1 MVPAAQPDA
10 GRATALSE
18 SFTGACPLEFPCAMP
33 RQLFRQEAIDA
44 QREKFLGEAT
54 IARPVPFWVFT
65 LLAAGIAILLISVA
79 VWGQYTRRERVE
91 GYVALDTGA
100 ARVMSPDAGRITEL
114 LIKEGDE
121 VKAGDE
127 IAKVSLERTT
137 VTGSSSSKEVSEE
150 MERRRIILEK
160 EQSQWRD
167 LGAQQVEQLRRRMR
181 DLENELA
188 QIDRE
193 MKLQETRV
201 KSTREQAE
209 RFKAL
214 AGEKFVSDVA
224 SKQKQD
230 EVTDQ
235 EIKLQAM
242 RRQRAQVERDL
253 GAAKMEEPAIQ
264 MRSRAQQ
271 EQVARQIS
279 ELRQGLSEVEARR
292 ENIIRAPMTGVV
304 TNISVNRG
312 QSVAADTPLA
322 TVLPKG
328 SGMHVEL
335 LVPTRAIG
343 FLSKGKEV
351 VLRYE
356 AFPYERFGQYR
367 GVITAIGRNVW
378 TAGERIGPLSAK
390 EPVYRVDV
398 KLERQAVAALGEE
411 YPLRPGMLVNA
422 DLLLEKRTLLEWIFE
437 PVLQL
442 KGRL

>member
-1 MVPAAQPDA
+1 
-10 GRATALSE
+10 
-18 SFTGACPLEFPCAMP
+18 MP

-65 LLAAGIAILLISVA
+65 LLAAGIAVLLIVVA

-91 GYVALDTGA
+91 GYLALDTGA
-100 ARVMSPDAGRITEL
+100 ARVQSPDAGRILEL
-114 LIKEGDE
+114 LVKEGDE
-121 VKAGDE
+121 VAAGE
-127 IAKVSLERTT
+127 ALAKVSLDRTN
-137 VTGSSSSKEVSEE
+137 VAGGSTSEAVAAEMVS
-150 MERRRIILEK
+150 RRAILEK
-160 EQSQWRD
+160 EQDQWRS
-167 LGAQQVEQLRRRMR
+167 LGVQQAEQSRRKAR

-188 QIDRE
+188 QIDAE
-193 MKLQETRV
+193 MKLQDTRV
-201 KSTREQAE
+201 RSTREQAD

-214 AGEKFVSDVA
+214 ANDKFVSDVA

-235 EIKLQAM
+235 EIKLQAL
-242 RRQRAQVERDL
+242 RRQRSQVERDL
-253 GAAKMEEPAIQ
+253 GTARMEEPQITL
-264 MRSRAQQ
+264 RSRAQV
-271 EQVARQIS
+271 EQLSRQLS
-279 ELRQGLSEVEARR
+279 ELREGMTQVEARR
-292 ENIIRAPMTGVV
+292 ETVIRAPLAGVV
-304 TNISVNRG
+304 TNVAVNRG
-312 QSVAADTPLA
+312 QSIAADSPLV

-328 SGMHVEL
+328 SGLHVEL

-343 FLSKGKEV
+343 FLNKGQEV

-367 GVITAIGRNVW
+367 GTIADIGRNVW
-378 TAGERIGPLSAK
+378 TQGERIGSLTAK

-398 KLERQAVAALGEE
+398 LLDKQSVTALGQEF
-411 YPLRPGMLVNA
+411 PLRPGMLVNA
-422 DLLLEKRTLLEWIFE
+422 DLLLERRTLLEWIFE

>member
-1 MVPAAQPDA
+1 MA
-10 GRATALSE
+10 
-18 SFTGACPLEFPCAMP
+18 

-65 LLAAGIAILLISVA
+65 TLAAGVALTLIAVA

-100 ARVMSPDAGRITEL
+100 ARVLIPDAGRVTEL
-114 LIKEGDE
+114 LISEGDE
-121 VKAGDE
+121 VRSGEPMAR
-127 IAKVSLERTT
+127 ISLDRTLGRGGSASEA
-137 VTGSSSSKEVSEE
+137 VTAE
-150 MERRRIILEK
+150 MVARRAILEK
-160 EQSQWRD
+160 EQAQWRE
-167 LGAQQVEQLRRRMR
+167 LGAQQIEQTRRRVK
-181 DLENELA
+181 DLQNELV
-188 QIDRE
+188 QIERE

-201 KSTREQAE
+201 KSTREQAD
-209 RFKAL
+209 RFRAL

-235 EIKLQAM
+235 EIKLQAL

-253 GAAKMEEPAIQ
+253 GSARMEEPAIEL
-264 MRSRAQQ
+264 RSRAQV
-271 EQVARQIS
+271 EQVSRQIS
-279 ELRQGLSEVEARR
+279 ELQQGMAQAEAAR
-292 ENIIRAPMTGVV
+292 EMVIRAPMAGIV
-304 TNISVNRG
+304 TNVAVNMG
-312 QSVAADTPLA
+312 QSIAADAPLA

-343 FLSKGKEV
+343 FIKTGQEV

-367 GVITAIGRNVW
+367 GTVTNIGRNVW
-378 TAGERIGPLSAK
+378 TQGERIGPLTAR

-398 KLERQAVAALGEE
+398 KLERQNVTALDQD
-411 YPLRPGMLVNA
+411 YNLRPGMLVNA
-422 DLLLEKRTLLEWIFE
+422 DLLLERRTLLEWIFE
-437 PVLQL
+437 PVLRL
-442 KGRL
+442 KGRI

>member
-1 MVPAAQPDA
+1 
-10 GRATALSE
+10 
-18 SFTGACPLEFPCAMP
+18 MP

-65 LLAAGIAILLISVA
+65 TLAAGIAILLVSVA

-100 ARVMSPDAGRITEL
+100 ARVLTPDAGRITEL
-114 LIKEGDE
+114 LVKEGDE
-121 VKAGDE
+121 VAAGAP
-127 IAKVSLERTT
+127 IATVSLDRATGK
-137 VTGSSSSKEVSEE
+137 GSSSQEVAQE
-150 MERRRIILEK
+150 MENRRAILEK
-160 EQSQWRD
+160 EQSQWRE
-167 LGAQQVEQLRRRMR
+167 LGDQQVEQLRRRVR
-181 DLENELA
+181 DLESESQ
-188 QIDRE
+188 QIERE

-201 KSTREQAE
+201 KSAREQAE

-214 AGEKFVSDVA
+214 AGEKFISDVA
-224 SKQKQD
+224 SKQKID

-242 RRQRAQVERDL
+242 RRQKTQVERDL
-253 GAAKMEEPAIQ
+253 GAARMEEPSIRLRA
-264 MRSRAQQ
+264 RAQV
-271 EQVARQIS
+271 EQVERQIS
-279 ELRQGLSEVEARR
+279 ELKQGLSQVEARR
-292 ENIIRAPMTGVV
+292 ETVIRAPMTGIV
-304 TNISVNRG
+304 TNVAVNRG
-312 QSVAADTPLA
+312 QSVAADAPLA

-343 FLSKGKEV
+343 FLKAGQEV

-356 AFPYERFGQYR
+356 AFPHERFGQYR
-367 GVITAIGRNVW
+367 GLVTEIGRNVW
-378 TAGERIGPLSAK
+378 TPGERIGPLSAK

-398 KLERQAVAALGEE
+398 KLDSQTVKALEQE
-411 YPLRPGMLVNA
+411 FMLRPGMLVNA
-422 DLLLEKRTLLEWIFE
+422 DLLLERRTLLEWIFE